1 MLDLETQWFISYIEE
16 YFQETEHVDFLN
28 RIHKALPIRECL
40 RKVDLRNETTL
51 KFKSFGITKNTFRR
65 VEG

>member
-16 YFQETEHVDFLN
+16 YFQETEHVDFFN
-28 RIHKALPIRECL
+28 RIHKALPIRE
-40 RKVDLRNETTL
+40 DLRNETTL
-51 KFKSFGITKNTFRR
+51 KSKSFGLTKNNFKR